1 MIARHSFLLI
11 LSAIIISVCN
21 PANAEEINLL
31 PKYGLFSKNEAQ
43 KIADEKFLMDIDN
56 RYKGNRKKAAE
67 DVSLSGWQFLRQGNT
82 SDAMRRFN
90 QAWMIDNTN
99 GFALWG
105 MATIS
110 SIRGNVD
117 QSLKL
122 FGEAELFVGN
132 DIDFSVDYARS
143 VGFAGVQS
151 NNKKLLQDA
160 LNRFTQIH
168 KRAPQHTLNLQNWAI
183 ILFSVGNFSEA
194 WKKIIL
200 AEATPHHAE
209 LDKNFIAALQAKM
222 PRP

>member
-1 MIARHSFLLI
+1 MITRHSFFFI
-11 LSAIIISVCN
+11 LSAIIISIYN
-21 PANAEEINLL
+21 PANAEDINLL
-31 PKYGLFSKNEAQ
+31 PKYGLISKNEPQ
-43 KIADEKFLMDIDN
+43 KIADEKFLTSIDN

-67 DVSLSGWQFLRQGNT
+67 DVSLSGWQFLGQGNT

-105 MATIS
+105 MATVS

-117 QSLKL
+117 QALEL
-122 FGEAELFVGN
+122 FSEAELFIGN
-132 DIDFSVDYARS
+132 DIDFSVDYARA

-151 NNKKLLQDA
+151 HNKMLLQDA
-160 LNRFTQIH
+160 FSRFARIQ

-183 ILFSVGNFSEA
+183 ILFSIGNFSEA
-194 WKKIIL
+194 WQKIKL
-200 AEATPHHAE
+200 AEATPRHTE